1 MNVYLA
7 LGALPG
13 IIEEYRGTTRAAI
26 SPSAVIHIQQQ
37 IMAKTLS
44 AYINQIYLILSLQV
58 TMIGINH

>member
-13 IIEEYRGTTRAAI
+13 ITEEYCGRARAAI

-37 IMAKTLS
+37 ITATTPS
-44 AYINQIYLILSLQV
+44 AYINRISPILSLQV
-58 TMIGINH
+58 TTMGMNH